1 MTACLI
7 SLSFPY
13 TRKRR
18 DGMQQKQLEDIF
30 DFYGLSEVYRGNF
43 EDVEHHWLFKDVE
56 ATILEDFFNS
66 HDCED
71 LECCTLEEFCFLFM
85 NFQSVHAQIPH
96 VYYY

>member
-1 MTACLI
+1 
-7 SLSFPY
+7 
-13 TRKRR
+13 
-18 DGMQQKQLEDIF
+18 
-30 DFYGLSEVYRGNF
+30 
-43 EDVEHHWLFKDVE
+43 VE

>member
-1 MTACLI
+1 
-7 SLSFPY
+7 
-13 TRKRR
+13 
-18 DGMQQKQLEDIF
+18 MQQKQLEDIF

-85 NFQSVHAQIPH
+85 NFPINTCTNSPRVLLLKKVISQESEITFC
-96 VYYY
+96 

>member
-1 MTACLI
+1 
-7 SLSFPY
+7 
-13 TRKRR
+13 
-18 DGMQQKQLEDIF
+18 MQQKQLEDIF

-71 LECCTLEEFCFLFM
+71 LECCTLEEFYFLFM
-85 NFQSVHAQIPH
+85 NFQSIHAQIPH

>member
-1 MTACLI
+1 
-7 SLSFPY
+7 
-13 TRKRR
+13 
-18 DGMQQKQLEDIF
+18 MQQKQLEDIF

-43 EDVEHHWLFKDVE
+43 EDVEHHWLFKGVE

-85 NFQSVHAQIPH
+85 NFQSIHAQIPH

>member
-1 MTACLI
+1 
-7 SLSFPY
+7 
-13 TRKRR
+13 
-18 DGMQQKQLEDIF
+18 MQQKQLEDIF
-30 DFYGLSEVYRGNF
+30 DFYGLTEVYRGKF
-43 EDVEHHWLFKDVE
+43 ADVEHHWLLKDVE

-85 NFQSVHAQIPH
+85 NFQSIHAQIPH

>member
-1 MTACLI
+1 MA
-7 SLSFPY
+7 
-13 TRKRR
+13 
-18 DGMQQKQLEDIF
+18 MQQKQLEDIF

-71 LECCTLEEFCFLFM
+71 LECCNLEEFCFLFM
-85 NFQSVHAQIPH
+85 NFQSIHAQIPH